1 MESKKRISFK
11 ELELRMVRVY
21 TQADG
26 VFICGKIR
34 EVRRL
39 LQLYAC
45 RYRTV
50 QELIV
55 NQVH

>member
-1 MESKKRISFK
+1 MFLGGWR
-11 ELELRMVRVY
+11 LRLVRVY

-26 VFICGKIR
+26 IFICGKIR

-50 QELIV
+50 QELIL

>member
-1 MESKKRISFK
+1 M
-11 ELELRMVRVY
+11 RMVRVY

>member
-1 MESKKRISFK
+1 MI
-11 ELELRMVRVY
+11 RVY
-21 TQADG
+21 ARANG
-26 VFICGKIR
+26 IFICGKIR

-39 LQLYAC
+39 LQFYAC